1 MKTFV
6 LTVSTKFPKTHKR
19 AGEETYFPFEIVT
32 KNKLHTIRSNY
43 ELWKKRIEQIQKGEA
58 ILSIR
63 YWSGKPYN
71 SKQIEFY
78 QLDKDSGIG
87 VQKLELSFNEKPCY
101 VYNSPYGV
109 GWYRFVDEKIN
120 ILAENDG
127 LSIEDFKEWF
137 KGYDLSK
144 PMAIIHFTPMRY

>member
-19 AGEETYFPFEIVT
+19 AGEETYFPFEIAA

-43 ELWKKRIEQIQKGEA
+43 ELWKNRIEQIQKGEA

-71 SKQIEFY
+71 SKQVEFC
-78 QLDKDSGIG
+78 QLDKDSGIS
-87 VQKLELSFNEKPCY
+87 VQKLSFFESDIYCPYAYGLDGISNEP
-101 VYNSPYGV
+101 VYNIS
-109 GWYRFVDEKIN
+109 N
-120 ILAENDG
+120 IAENDG
-127 LSIEDFKEWF
+127 LSLEDFKEWF

-144 PMAIIHFTPMRY
+144 PMVIIHFTPMRY